1 MISRPFLKV
10 FFLKFPA
17 NQCPLL
23 QELHIFTIF
32 AENRRLQM
40 LHINFYRQAIPLL
53 LLIASTPI
61 LFARDTFDLSGE
73 WSYILTNAP
82 VEIPAEGYLTLPGTL
97 DTNNVGIPVPQSDNT
112 SQLSR
117 KFTYTGN
124 VSYIKEVN
132 IPRNWNG
139 KRIELF
145 LERTR
150 PTVVKVDGKR
160 IGHSSLISAPQRY
173 DLSDA
178 LNPGNHTIEII
189 VNNGDSIPLP
199 VRNNSHACTESTQT
213 NWNGIIGKMELI
225 ARDPMH
231 IVSATPFPQVEN
243 GHQRI
248 DITLSQPA
256 PKGFT
261 LHVDGDNRQVS
272 EKIDSDSTRFT
283 LWLPAD
289 NTDSYWSEWNPQTE
303 NLTVSLYSL
312 MGDVAD
318 EVIVKSAPRDFK
330 TEDNR
335 FYVNGHP
342 AFMRGRHDA
351 CVFPTTAHV
360 PMDYDS
366 WKRYFDIIKEYGLN
380 HVRFHSWC
388 PPEECFSAADDAGV
402 YLQPEL
408 PIWGELDKDQKE
420 LMDFLNAELKTIVSE
435 YSHHPSFTM
444 FALGN
449 ELWGDISLMKSMLDD
464 ANEINPYLL
473 VTYGSNIYLGWRGHL
488 DGEDFLV
495 TCRVGDSDG
504 EGFGTHARASFSF
517 ADAENGGI
525 LNSTYPNSQMNFSH
539 AISLSSVPVIGHETG
554 QYQIYPDFTE
564 IMKYDGVLRPDN
576 LQEFARRATEA
587 GNMRKTKQYFRAS
600 GEWAA
605 KLYRADMEM
614 NLRTPG
620 MGGFQLLDL
629 QDYPGQGTALVGILD
644 AFMDSK
650 GLVTPEKWRE
660 ACDQVTLL
668 AEFPKFCFTS
678 GETVKIP
685 VKVANFS
692 ARNLGGKQVSWNAPF
707 SSGSTKINH
716 GEGLVDAGEISLTI
730 PEVTLPEKMTID
742 FSMPDATNSYD
753 IWVYPRAYNT
763 GNKKTEDIIVTKS
776 LDFALASLEKGEKV
790 IFCPDTATAKETT
803 LGPLFMTD
811 YWNYRMFRSI
821 CDKIGKEP
829 SPGTLGLLVNN
840 RHDAFNLFPTDFH
853 SDWQWY
859 AIVSNSRPLIID
871 RLPKDVDPIVE
882 VIDNVERN
890 YRLALMLECSV
901 GKGKLM
907 IISADMDKAMEYPE
921 GRWLMNSVK
930 EYMSAKKYKP
940 DLSLTPQQVRNLLTK
955 PTAARIIKE
964 IRNESYEG
972 KSNL

>member
-1 MISRPFLKV
+1 MDIVFASIVFFTNFAKIRQLHMIKTNISRK
-10 FFLKFPA
+10 
-17 NQCPLL
+17 
-23 QELHIFTIF
+23 
-32 AENRRLQM
+32 
-40 LHINFYRQAIPLL
+40 
-53 LLIASTPI
+53 LIATIMAIASVSLLSAQNTI
-61 LFARDTFDLSGE
+61 DLSGE

-82 VEIPAEGYLTLPGTL
+82 VEIPAEGYVSLPGTL
-97 DTNNVGIPVPQSDNT
+97 DTNSVGIPVPPSDNT

-117 KFTYTGN
+117 KYTYTGN
-124 VSYIKEVN
+124 ASYSKEVQ
-132 IPRNWNG
+132 IPENWAG
-139 KRIELF
+139 KHIELF

-150 PTVVKVDGKR
+150 PATIKVDGKTS
-160 IGHSSLISAPQRY
+160 GYSSLISAPQRH
-173 DLSDA
+173 DLSKV
-178 LNPGNHTIEII
+178 LTPGRHTIEII

-225 ARDPMH
+225 ARDPLH
-231 IVSATPFPQVEN
+231 IVSAIPFPQTDGGN
-243 GHQRI
+243 QRV

-256 PKGFT
+256 PKGFVI
-261 LHVDGDNRQVS
+261 HVEGENRQVS
-272 EKIDSDSTRFT
+272 EKIDSDSTKFT

-289 NTDSYWSEWNPQTE
+289 NTASYWSEWNPKTE
-303 NLTVSLYSL
+303 NISVTLHSL
-312 MGDVAD
+312 MGDVID
-318 EVIVKSAPRDFK
+318 NRIFKSAPRDFK

-342 AFMRGRHDA
+342 AFLRGRHDA
-351 CVFPTTAHV
+351 CVFPATAHV

-366 WKRYFDIIKEYGLN
+366 WKRYFDIVKEYGLN

-388 PPEECFSAADDAGV
+388 PPEECFKAADDAGV

-408 PIWGELDKDQKE
+408 PIWGELDKDQKR
-420 LMDFLNAELKTIVSE
+420 LMTFLNTELRAIVKE

-449 ELWGDISLMKSMLDD
+449 ELWGDVSLMKNMLDE

-473 VTYGSNIYLGWRGHL
+473 VTYGSNIYLGWRGHI

-495 TCRVGDSDG
+495 TCRVGDSEG

-525 LNSTYPNSQMNFSH
+525 LNSSYPNSQMDFSH
-539 AISLSSVPVIGHETG
+539 ALSLSPVPVIGHETG
-554 QYQIYPDFTE
+554 QYQMYPDFTE

-576 LQEFARRATEA
+576 LQEFAKRATAA
-587 GNMRKTKQYFRAS
+587 GNMRKTKRFFKAS

-605 KLYRADMEM
+605 RLYRADMEM

-650 GLVTPEKWRE
+650 GIVSAEKWRE

-678 GETVKIP
+678 GETVEVP

-692 ARNLGGKQVSWNAPF
+692 ARDLGGKQISWSTPF
-707 SSGSTKINH
+707 AGGSTKINH
-716 GEGLVDAGEISLTI
+716 GEGLVDAGVVSLSI
-730 PEVTLPEKMTID
+730 PEVTIPEKMSINL
-742 FSMPDATNSYD
+742 SSPDATNSYD
-753 IWVYPRAYNT
+753 IWVFPRDNSGLQ
-763 GNKKTEDIIVTKS
+763 GNKNTEDIIVTKS
-776 LDFALASLEKGEKV
+776 LDFALASLAKGEKV
-790 IFCPDTATAKETT
+790 ILCPDTATVKETT
-803 LGPLFMTD
+803 LGPLFTTD

-829 SPGTLGLLVNN
+829 SPGTLGLLINN
-840 RHDAFNLFPTDFH
+840 RHSAFNLFPTDFH

-859 AIVSNSRPLIID
+859 ALVSNSRPLVID
-871 RLPKDVDPIVE
+871 RLPKDVDPIIE

-890 YRLALMLECSV
+890 YRLAMMLECSV

-907 IISADMDKAMEYPE
+907 ILSVDMDKAMEYPE
-921 GRWLMNSVK
+921 GKWFMYSLKN
-930 EYMSAKKYKP
+930 YMAAKQFKP
-940 DLSLTPQQVRNLLTK
+940 DLALTPQQVRNLLTK

-964 IRNESYEG
+964 IRNESYDG

>member
-1 MISRPFLKV
+1 M
-10 FFLKFPA
+10 
-17 NQCPLL
+17 LL
-23 QELHIFTIF
+23 LHKLHIFTIF
-32 AENRRLQM
+32 AKIRQLQM
-40 LHINFYRQAIPLL
+40 HNNNIFRQAIS
-53 LLIASTPI
+53 LLILIAAVPS
-61 LFARDTFDLSGE
+61 LSARDIIDLSGE

-82 VEIPAEGYLTLPGTL
+82 VEISAEGYVSFPGTL
-97 DTNNVGIPVPQSDNT
+97 DTNSVGIPVPPSDNT

-117 KFTYTGN
+117 RYTYTGN
-124 VSYIKEVN
+124 ASYSREIE
-132 IPRNWNG
+132 IPQSWNG
-139 KRIELF
+139 KSIELF

-150 PTVVKVDGKR
+150 PATVKVDGKTC
-160 IGHSSLISAPQRY
+160 GYSSLISATQRHN
-173 DLSDA
+173 LTET
-178 LNPGNHTIEII
+178 LTPGKHTLEII

-225 ARDPMH
+225 ARNPLH
-231 IVSATPFPQVEN
+231 IVSAIPFPQADAGN
-243 GHQRI
+243 QRV

-256 PKGFT
+256 PKGFV
-261 LHVDGDNRQVS
+261 LHVEGENRQVS
-272 EKIDSDSTRFT
+272 EKIDSDSTNFT

-289 NTDSYWSEWNPQTE
+289 DMTSYWSEWNPKTE
-303 NLTVSLYSL
+303 NLSISLHSL
-312 MGDVAD
+312 MGDVVD
-318 EVIVKSAPRDFK
+318 EINLKSAPRDFK

-351 CVFPTTAHV
+351 CVFPITAHV

-366 WKRYFDIIKEYGLN
+366 WKRYFEIVKEYGLN

-388 PPEECFSAADDAGV
+388 PPEECFKAADDAGV

-408 PIWGELDKDQKE
+408 PIWGELDKDQKK
-420 LMDFLNAELKTIVSE
+420 LMNFLNDELHAIIKE

-449 ELWGDISLMKSMLDD
+449 ELWGDTNLMKNMLDK

-473 VTYGSNIYLGWRGHL
+473 VTYGSNIYLGWRGHI

-517 ADAENGGI
+517 ADAKNGGI
-525 LNSTYPNSQMNFSH
+525 LNSSYPNSQMDFSH
-539 AISLSSVPVIGHETG
+539 AISLSPVPVIGHETG

-576 LQEFARRATEA
+576 LQEFAKRATEA
-587 GNMRKTKQYFRAS
+587 GNKRKTKQFFKAS

-605 KLYRADMEM
+605 RLYRADMEM

-650 GLVTPEKWRE
+650 GLVTAEKWRE
-660 ACDQVTLL
+660 ACDQVTIL

-678 GETVKIP
+678 GETVDVP
-685 VKVANFS
+685 LKVANFS
-692 ARNLGGKQVSWNAPF
+692 ARNIGGKQISWNSPF
-707 SSGSTKINH
+707 SAGTTKINH
-716 GEGLVDAGEISLTI
+716 GEGLVDAGVMSLSIPVVTI
-730 PEVTLPEKMTID
+730 PEKMTINL
-742 FSMPDATNSYD
+742 SSPDASNSYD
-753 IWVYPRAYNT
+753 IWIFPRDNYNISD
-763 GNKKTEDIIVTKS
+763 NKKSDDIIVTKS
-776 LDFALASLEKGEKV
+776 LDFALASLAKGEKV
-790 IFCPDTATAKETT
+790 ILCPDTATVKETT
-803 LGPLFMTD
+803 LGPLFTTD

-829 SPGTLGLLVNN
+829 SPGTLGLLINN

-871 RLPKDVDPIVE
+871 RLPKDVDPIIE

-890 YRLALMLECSV
+890 YRLAMMLECAV

-907 IISADMDKAMEYPE
+907 ILSVDMDKAMEYPE
-921 GRWLMNSVK
+921 GRWLMNSIK
-930 EYMSAKKYKP
+930 DYMSSKKFKP
-940 DLSLTPQQVRNLLTK
+940 DLSLTPQQVRNLLTR
-955 PTAARIIKE
+955 PTAARVIKE
-964 IRNESYEG
+964 IRNESYDG